1 MSEMIKD
8 STTGAENVV
17 WDLSP
22 FYSGVDDPAI
32 ERDIQ
37 AALKRAEDF
46 ATRYHGHIGELD
58 APGLLDAI
66 REYEAIAVESDKIGS
81 FAHLIYST
89 DTGNPRYGALVQ
101 KVTEFGAQL
110 SQSLVFFDLEWTA
123 VDDAK
128 AQALIDDPTLA
139 RYRHALESER
149 RYKPY
154 RLSEKEEQ
162 LLVETDVT
170 GSSAWSRLFT
180 QIMGA
185 MRFDFDGETLTQSQ
199 VLAKLHEPNRAARAK
214 AADSLTASLRKGSME
229 LTYIFNVLVADK
241 AADDKRRGFP
251 TWISARNLSN
261 KASDAVVE
269 ALVASVTSHYELVAR
284 YYRLKRALLG
294 YDELYDYDRYA
305 PLFEENDRSYT
316 WAEAKEIVQSAYH
329 AFSMELGGIVDRA
342 FDEHW
347 IHAALQPGKRGGAYS
362 MQAAPSIHPYV
373 FMNFTGNANDIMTL
387 AHELG
392 HSVHQEISN
401 QRQPYLTAHSPL
413 TTAETASTFG
423 EMLVFQDLMAKE
435 PDPARRLAMLA
446 RKIEDSFATV
456 FRQIS
461 MNRFEDA
468 LHNGRRNEGEL
479 TADHISEMWMQT
491 QKAMYGDS
499 LTLRDDYGVW
509 WSYIPHFVSTPGYVY
524 AYAFGELLVLA
535 LFNLYRERGAD
546 FVPQYLDVLAAGNS
560 DYPEAILKSVGIDL
574 TDPAFWNEGLEAIRA
589 LIDQAEQLAREVF
602 PAKFIS

>member
-1 MSEMIKD
+1 MSDTI
-8 STTGAENVV
+8 TLQTGAENVV
-17 WDLSP
+17 WDLTP
-22 FYSGVDDPAI
+22 FYGGIDDPAI
-32 ERDIQ
+32 EADMQ
-37 AALKRAEDF
+37 KTLKLAEDF
-46 ATRYHGHIGELD
+46 AARYHGHIGELD
-58 APGLLDAI
+58 AAAMLAALHD
-66 REYEAIAVESDKIGS
+66 YEAIFIATHTIGA
-81 FAHLIYST
+81 FAQLTYST
-89 DTGNPRYGALVQ
+89 DTNNPRYGALVQ
-101 KVTEFGAQL
+101 KVMEFSAQI
-110 SQSLVFFDLEWTA
+110 SQILVFFDLEWTL
-123 VDDAK
+123 VDDAR
-128 AQALIDDPTLA
+128 ALAAMDDPILR

-170 GSSAWSRLFT
+170 GSSAWTRLFT
-180 QIMGA
+180 QIMSA
-185 MRFDFDGETLTQSQ
+185 MRFDFEGEPLTQSQ
-199 VLAKLHEPNRAARAK
+199 VLAKLHEPNREARAK
-214 AADSLTASLRKGSME
+214 AADALTASLRNGSME
-229 LTYIFNVLVADK
+229 LTYIFNVLAADK
-241 AADDKRRGFP
+241 AADDRRRGFP

-269 ALVASVTSHYELVAR
+269 SLVTSVTSRYDLVER
-284 YYRLKRALLG
+284 YYNLKRALLG

-305 PLFEENDRSYT
+305 PLFDESDRTYS
-316 WAEAKEIVQSAYH
+316 WDEAREIVQSAYH

-342 FDEHW
+342 FDERW

-362 MQAAPSIHPYV
+362 MQTVPRIHPYV
-373 FMNFTGNANDIMTL
+373 LMNYTGNANDIMTL

-392 HSVHQEISN
+392 HSVHQHLAT
-401 QRQPYLTAHSPL
+401 QAQPYLSAQSPL
-413 TTAETASTFG
+413 TTSETASTFG

-479 TADHISEMWMQT
+479 TAERISEMWMQT

-499 LTLRDDYGVW
+499 LKLRDDYGLW
-509 WSYIPHFVSTPGYVY
+509 WSYIPHFLNTPGYVY

-535 LFNLYRERGAD
+535 LFNLYRERGAA

-560 DYPEAILKSVGIDL
+560 DYPEVILKTVGVDL
-574 TDPAFWNEGLEAIRA
+574 ADPAFWNEGLEAISA

-602 PAKFIS
+602 PGKFKS